1 MGTMADPEQTATRER
16 VLDAAM
22 ALVAERGLQ
31 ALTHR
36 GVERR
41 AGVSHG
47 LTTYYFKTREAL
59 IDALFEHICERQ
71 VAWITQMYRSLAE
84 EFREH
89 PGDVDRV
96 AFTQRAVE
104 MLMAERTLTLARYEM
119 YLHAARNPR
128 LQEIAAGLRQ
138 RHVAIQSEMFASIG
152 APDPAMSANRL
163 LSATEGLLL
172 YQLSVP
178 EDDFE
183 RWATPYLLL
192 ITDAL
197 AEFRLAP

>member
-1 MGTMADPEQTATRER
+1 ME
-16 VLDAAM
+16 
-22 ALVAERGLQ
+22 LVAERGLQ

-36 GVERR
+36 GVELR

-47 LTTYYFKTREAL
+47 LTTYYFKTRGAL

-71 VAWITQMYRSLAE
+71 LAWITAMYATLFDEARRNPE
-84 EFREH
+84 
-89 PGDVDRV
+89 DVDRV
-96 AFTQRAVE
+96 AFTRRALE
-104 MLMAERTLTLARYEM
+104 LLTGERMLTLARYEL
-119 YLHAARNPR
+119 YLHAARDER
-128 LQEIAAGLRQ
+128 LQQVAGQLRQ
-138 RHVAIQSEMFASIG
+138 RHVTLQAEMFAAIG
-152 APDPAMSANRL
+152 APDPEMSANRL

-183 RWATPYLLL
+183 RWSTPYLML

-197 AEFRLAP
+197 ADFNPRP